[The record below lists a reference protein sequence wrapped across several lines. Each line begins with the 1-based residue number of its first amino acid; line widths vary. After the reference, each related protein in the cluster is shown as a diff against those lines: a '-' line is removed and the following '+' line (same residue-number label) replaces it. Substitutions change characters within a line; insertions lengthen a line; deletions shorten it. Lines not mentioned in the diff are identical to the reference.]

1 MIIGSD
7 ADWQYCEGAYTF
19 NNIYLGERLDMKL
32 FRGDNT
38 TDLLMPDWKN
48 VVLSNGPEGVWSRVL
63 FRKLTI
69 RCPSGQSI
77 STS

>member
-19 NNIYLGERLDMKL
+19 NNIYLGERPDMKL

-38 TDLLMPDWKN
+38 TDLLMPDWKM
-48 VVLSNGPEGVWSRVL
+48 W
-63 FRKLTI
+63 
-69 RCPSGQSI
+69 C
-77 STS
+77 